1 MKILLFYHSG
11 SYNRGC
17 EAIVRT
23 AVAEIKTQFQNAII
37 DVASFNPETD
47 AVIKPLVNNII
58 SQKPIALE
66 RYSFNWFL
74 ASIYFKIFL
83 VIIYAKWLAKTKK
96 KMYNISK
103 LIIYCHKKRLNFINS
118 VYFSIEGSI

>member
-1 MKILLFYHSG
+1 MKKILFYYHTG
-11 SYNRGC
+11 AYNRGC

-23 AVAEIKTQFQNAII
+23 AVSEIKKQFPEAEI
-37 DVASFNPETD
+37 DVASFRPETD

-74 ASIYFKIFL
+74 AS
-83 VIIYAKWLAKTKK
+83 
-96 KMYNISK
+96 
-103 LIIYCHKKRLNFINS
+103 
-118 VYFSIEGSI
+118 VYF